1 MDAPLLL
8 SVNLDLNLSCR
19 GGGLAIFA
27 GLSEIGDFRQ
37 AKAENFTKNYL
48 LLESSKV
55 ILHLHNA
62 FELVK
67 QYFSGG

>member
-37 AKAENFTKNYL
+37 AKAENLSEN
-48 LLESSKV
+48 
-55 ILHLHNA
+55 
-62 FELVK
+62 
-67 QYFSGG
+67 

>member
-27 GLSEIGDFRQ
+27 SLSEIGDFRQ
-37 AKAENFTKNYL
+37 AKAKNFSQN
-48 LLESSKV
+48 
-55 ILHLHNA
+55 
-62 FELVK
+62 
-67 QYFSGG
+67 

>member
-8 SVNLDLNLSCR
+8 SVSLDLNLSCR

-37 AKAENFTKNYL
+37 VKAKNSDVNLILQTFGNL
-48 LLESSKV
+48 F
-55 ILHLHNA
+55 LHLH
-62 FELVK
+62 
-67 QYFSGG
+67 SGFLF

>member
-37 AKAENFTKNYL
+37 AKAKNSDENLILQTFGNL
-48 LLESSKV
+48 FFLFAQWFFCSK
-55 ILHLHNA
+55 ISA
-62 FELVK
+62 
-67 QYFSGG
+67 

>member
-27 GLSEIGDFRQ
+27 GLREIGDFRQ
-37 AKAENFTKNYL
+37 AKAKNSDENLTLQPF
-48 LLESSKV
+48 
-55 ILHLHNA
+55 
-62 FELVK
+62 
-67 QYFSGG
+67 